1 MKLKL
6 FEQFIAEGS
15 VYNTLAEYLENYP
28 NIKSRLSPTGTAGT
42 HMIAG
47 TYFDK
52 PMYGMASVDLKL
64 IDVITGGTVTSTKGQ
79 GAGTGPDKVNE
90 YFYSALTALSAKI
103 TDPKITISSGQF
115 PLPPDVT
122 IPGVKSSLT
131 ESK

>member
-15 VYNTLAEYLENYP
+15 YKTLADYLVNAP
-28 NIKSRLSPTGTAGT
+28 NIKSRLSPTGTHRIIGSYFEMFGT
-42 HMIAG
+42 LQ
-47 TYFDK
+47 
-52 PMYGMASVDLKL
+52 VDLQL
-64 IDVITGGTVTSTKGQ
+64 IDGGKPLEGTGKIIASGGEGGQ
-79 GAGTGPDKVNE
+79 GTDISIFLFK
-90 YFYSALTALSAKI
+90 ALGALSAKI

>member
-15 VYNTLAEYLENYP
+15 YKTLADYLVNAP
-28 NIKSRLSPTGTAGT
+28 NIKSRLSPTGT
-42 HMIAG
+42 HMITGSYFEMFG
-47 TYFDK
+47 TLRI
-52 PMYGMASVDLKL
+52 DLKL
-64 IDVITGGTVTSTKGQ
+64 TEISTGKIVATAAGEGQ
-79 GAGTGPDKVNE
+79 GTDISIFLFK
-90 YFYSALTALSAKI
+90 ALGALSAKI
-103 TDPKITISSGQF
+103 TDPKNTISSGQF